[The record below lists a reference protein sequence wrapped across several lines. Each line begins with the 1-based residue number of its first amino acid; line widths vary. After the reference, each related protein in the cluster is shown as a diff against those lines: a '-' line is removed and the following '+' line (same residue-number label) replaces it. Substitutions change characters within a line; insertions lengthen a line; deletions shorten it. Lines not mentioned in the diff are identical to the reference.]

1 MRIDAYTQ
9 ITQVYS
15 TEKKNNIKQNI
26 KTTKNDEVE
35 ISQQGRD
42 YQIAKKA
49 VADTSDVREDLVA
62 KYKSEIQSGKYDV
75 SANDFANK
83 VIESYNKLML

>member
-9 ITQVYS
+9 ITQVYN

-26 KTTKNDEVE
+26 KTNKNDEVE

-49 VADTSDVREDLVA
+49 VADTSDVREDVIA
-62 KYKSEIQSGKYDV
+62 KYKSEIQSGTYDV
-75 SANDFANK
+75 SASDFANK

>member
-62 KYKSEIQSGKYDV
+62 KYRSDIQSGKYDV

-83 VIESYNKLML
+83 VIDSYNKLML